1 MSIKNV
7 LVIIFLFILPLLI
20 PSTETLGNSQS
31 EQILKGRENLEL
43 GNFDEAIRC
52 LKKAIEINPRAFDA
66 YYYLGLAY
74 GRIGNLQEALI
85 SFTNAININPKYIEA
100 YIKRAEVQ
108 IGLGSYREAIE
119 NCDEAIKVDP
129 KNPNIYLIRCTANFM
144 DRNYNQAIKDCSKG
158 VELNPDLTL
167 LDLAYFQRGEAYAQ
181 LNNYD
186 QAVDDYNKV
195 LEILPNFA
203 DAFIA
208 RGELFSKHG
217 NYDQSLK
224 DFNKAI
230 ESAPKSGIAYNAIAW
245 FFATCK
251 DSRYRDGKKA
261 VQYAKK
267 ALLFTR
273 DVKTNV
279 NQRAS
284 IYNTLAASYA
294 EVGDFNQ
301 AVWMESKALDL
312 YKPANIGDKTKAR
325 YKELIEAYKNKET
338 YIQWEERER
347 GQPLTRDRPE

>member
-1 MSIKNV
+1 
-7 LVIIFLFILPLLI
+7 
-20 PSTETLGNSQS
+20 
-31 EQILKGRENLEL
+31 
-43 GNFDEAIRC
+43 
-52 LKKAIEINPRAFDA
+52 
-66 YYYLGLAY
+66 LGLAY
-74 GRIGNLQEALI
+74 GRIGNLQQALI
-85 SFTNAININPKYIEA
+85 SFTNAIDINPKYIEA

-108 IGLGSYREAIE
+108 IGLGTYREAIE

-129 KNPNIYLIRCTANFM
+129 KNPKIHLIRCTANFM
-144 DRNYNQAIKDCSKG
+144 DRNHDQAIKDCSKG
-158 VELNPDLTL
+158 IELNPDLPL
-167 LDLAYFQRGEAYAQ
+167 LALAYFQRGEAYAR

-195 LEILPNFA
+195 LEIDPKFA

-217 NYDQSLK
+217 KYDQSLE

-230 ESAPKSGIAYNAIAW
+230 ELAPKSGIAYDAIAW

-251 DSRYRDGKKA
+251 DPKYRDGKRA

-267 ALLFTR
+267 ALLFTG

-279 NQRAS
+279 NVRAI

-301 AVWMESKALDL
+301 AVSMQSKALDL
-312 YKPANIGDKTKAR
+312 YKPANVGDKTKAR

-338 YIQWEERER
+338 YIQWE
-347 GQPLTRDRPE
+347 DKAK